1 MIWLEP
7 PAASPSGPENNAAEP
22 GPSAHPA
29 ARVELPASAETE
41 AAHSGST
48 RGGVGRSGPVGGGS
62 TGGGRCAGGHARTL
76 LGIPPAP
83 APMRDRGV
91 GGSTG
96 EQQNSPGANTGLH
109 AARIV
114 S

>member
-7 PAASPSGPENNAAEP
+7 PAASPSGPENNAAKP

-62 TGGGRCAGGHARTL
+62 TGGRRGAGAPPPNL
-76 LGIPPAP
+76 LVIPPPP
-83 APMRDRGV
+83 ASRETPWA
-91 GGSTG
+91 SC
-96 EQQNSPGANTGLH
+96 QAAHHKNTP
-109 AARIV
+109 AAHTPR
-114 S
+114 